1 MNSISG
7 QVPGS
12 ALSQITTSEASPSIT
27 PLSFALLQHHL
38 AITMSSGIT
47 NQHYR
52 ESTALGSSLMETL
65 DGLVQAKKITPEV
78 AIKILENFDVAVAKV
93 LSTEVETTF
102 KAKARLLQYN
112 HVDDVLNMKVSGK
125 LTLQYD
131 KYHSKELDLRK
142 MQIVAM
148 RDENAQTAS
157 QRPGE

>member
-1 MNSISG
+1 
-7 QVPGS
+7 
-12 ALSQITTSEASPSIT
+12 
-27 PLSFALLQHHL
+27 
-38 AITMSSGIT
+38 
-47 NQHYR
+47 
-52 ESTALGSSLMETL
+52 METL